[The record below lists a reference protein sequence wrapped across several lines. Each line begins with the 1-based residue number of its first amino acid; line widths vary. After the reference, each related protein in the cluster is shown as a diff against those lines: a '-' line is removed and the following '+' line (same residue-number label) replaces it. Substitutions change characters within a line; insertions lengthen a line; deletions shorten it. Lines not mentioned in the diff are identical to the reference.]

1 MSQVSKPVLVHD
13 VAHKLCAMAV
23 MCCDVVEE
31 CWNSMRNAAYNVCF
45 VLVQDVA
52 QELCAMATMCCDSVK
67 EGLHSIQ
74 PISLLD
80 VRLGFTM
87 QRDTLHRLL
96 KLVHK
101 IASGITTSN
110 GPALGQALGRA
121 ALEVVLAGFDAT
133 ARLQEAV
140 LCPEALTGNLGTAWY
155 LVGCRAIRIHCKRID
170 PVVFQNEQ
178 EHIEA

>member
-1 MSQVSKPVLVHD
+1 M
-13 VAHKLCAMAV
+13 AM
-23 MCCDVVEE
+23 
-31 CWNSMRNAAYNVCF
+31 
-45 VLVQDVA
+45 L
-52 QELCAMATMCCDSVK
+52 CCDSVK

-74 PISLLD
+74 PTSLVD

-110 GPALGQALGRA
+110 GPALGQSLGRA

-140 LCPEALTGNLGTAWY
+140 LCPEALTGNPGMHQTYPAPARLGTW
-155 LVGCRAIRIHCKRID
+155 
-170 PVVFQNEQ
+170 
-178 EHIEA
+178 

>member
-1 MSQVSKPVLVHD
+1 MLTSGYD
-13 VAHKLCAMAV
+13 A
-23 MCCDVVEE
+23 
-31 CWNSMRNAAYNVCF
+31 CF

-74 PISLLD
+74 PTSLLD

-96 KLVHK
+96 KLVQK

-121 ALEVVLAGFDAT
+121 ALEVVLAGFDAS

-140 LCPEALTGNLGTAWY
+140 LCPEALTGNLGKARRPISCIARLMQCNSGT
-155 LVGCRAIRIHCKRID
+155 LSVSVSRCTGMTSLSMTLC
-170 PVVFQNEQ
+170 VSV
-178 EHIEA
+178 